1 MQLPQ
6 SFSET
11 DNLDLLA
18 RQLVE
23 GFIIGL
29 HRSPYHGFS
38 VEFAEHRQ
46 YNQGDN
52 LKHVDWKVY
61 GRRDVMVTK
70 KYEEETNLR
79 CCIAI
84 DTSGSMYFP
93 ETGINKLQYSCIGA
107 AALMR
112 LLRKQLDAFA
122 IATLQDHLVY
132 LSRFGTTSLHYKQQ
146 ISQLQQLASGKHQQR
161 KTHLSAALHEL
172 AERIH
177 QRSLVILFTDIP
189 YGEIADQSFLDAVL
203 HLRYRKNEVVIFH
216 LVDKA
221 LEEDFDLENVPH
233 ELIDLETGQSVKLHP
248 HSIREKYLL
257 HLRAY
262 REKIS
267 NFCQQHHIDLI
278 PYGLDQ
284 PITNILQQYLQKRA
298 RLM

>member
-1 MQLPQ
+1 MQIPS

-61 GRRDVMVTK
+61 GRKDVMVTK

-93 ETGINKLQYSCIGA
+93 ESGTNKLQYSAIAA
-107 AALMR
+107 AALLQ
-112 LLRKQLDAFA
+112 LLKKQLDAFA
-122 IATLQDHLVY
+122 IAELNDHLSY
-132 LSRFGTTSLHYKQQ
+132 LSRFGTTSQHYKQQ
-146 ISQLQQLASGKHQQR
+146 IAQLQQLAFSKHHPR
-161 KTHLSAALHEL
+161 KTQLNSALHEL

-177 QRSLVILFTDIP
+177 QRSLVVIFTDIP
-189 YGEIADQSFLDAVL
+189 YREITDQSFLDAIL
-203 HLRYRKNEVVIFH
+203 HLKYRKNEVVIFH
-216 LVDKA
+216 LMDKTQ
-221 LEEDFDLENVPH
+221 EEHFELENIPH

-248 HSIREKYLL
+248 NSIKEKYLQ
-257 HLRAY
+257 HIRTY

-267 NFCQQHHIDLI
+267 NFCLQHHIDLV

-284 PITNILQQYLQKRA
+284 PITKILQQYLQKRA
-298 RLM
+298 KMM